1 LKERHHD
8 RTGLANISQESFIMK
23 VSRRQCVGWLG
34 ATVALAPVAVASVQN
49 GETQSEVSDCCDSL
63 TAAALLSPLVV
74 GSSIGRWQITALGA
88 LHAGAVSVQ
97 LSGLDGQLFHIDI
110 CARDDAPGAPEPPAH
125 TDHCDLFIANEGKG
139 NDPTVEDQGLAAM
152 ALAEVIRTHEN
163 TTDLHGLMTLRARL
177 DLHGANVVRRCV

>member
-1 LKERHHD
+1 
-8 RTGLANISQESFIMK
+8 MK

-110 CARDDAPGAPEPPAH
+110 CARD
-125 TDHCDLFIANEGKG
+125 
-139 NDPTVEDQGLAAM
+139 
-152 ALAEVIRTHEN
+152 
-163 TTDLHGLMTLRARL
+163 
-177 DLHGANVVRRCV
+177 

>member
-1 LKERHHD
+1 
-8 RTGLANISQESFIMK
+8 MK

-88 LHAGAVSVQ
+88 LHAGADQ
-97 LSGLDGQLFHIDI
+97 PFIGLDPRLGE
-110 CARDDAPGAPEPPAH
+110 APPIAGDPVAPRP
-125 TDHCDLFIANEGKG
+125 DL
-139 NDPTVEDQGLAAM
+139 L
-152 ALAEVIRTHEN
+152 
-163 TTDLHGLMTLRARL
+163 
-177 DLHGANVVRRCV
+177 